1 MLAICVEVQKI
12 LRQERVIHNSL
23 REYTHT
29 HTHRYIYIY
38 KINSTSHLIRKYL
51 VNTEVGVSINV
62 NYSMSQH

>member
-29 HTHRYIYIY
+29 HTDIYIY

-51 VNTEVGVSINV
+51 VNTEVGMSINV